1 MAIDRDAIRHLEK
14 LARIELTEEEA
25 AKLTGQ
31 LDRIVAFVAE
41 LQSVDTEGVPP
52 TRLIGHG
59 SGTPQRPDKVT
70 PGLDR
75 DTVLSQAPDHTDEF
89 FRVPRVLEK
98 EGE

>member
-1 MAIDRDAIRHLEK
+1 MAIDRDAIRHLER
-14 LARIELTEEEA
+14 LARIELTEAEA
-25 AKLTGQ
+25 KKLTGE
-31 LDRIVAFVAE
+31 LDRIVAFVE
-41 LQSVDTEGVPP
+41 KLQSVDTEGVAP

-59 SGTPQRPDKVT
+59 SGTPQREDKVT

>member
-1 MAIDRDAIRHLEK
+1 MAIDRDTIRHLEK

-31 LDRIVAFVAE
+31 LARIVAFVAE
-41 LQSVDTEGVPP
+41 LQSVNTEGVAP
-52 TRLIGHG
+52 TRLMGHG
-59 SGTPQRPDKVT
+59 SGTPQREDRVAG
-70 PGLDR
+70 GLDR
-75 DTVLSQAPDHTDEF
+75 DSVLSQAPDHTDEF

>member
-1 MAIDRDAIRHLEK
+1 MAIDRDTIRHLEK

-31 LDRIVAFVAE
+31 LDRIVALVE
-41 LQSVDTEGVPP
+41 QLQSVDTEAVPP

-59 SGTPQRPDKVT
+59 SGTPQREDRVIG
-70 PGLDR
+70 GLDR

>member
-14 LARIELTEEEA
+14 LARIELTQEEA
-25 AKLTGQ
+25 AKLTEQ
-31 LDRIVAFVAE
+31 LDRIVAFVE
-41 LQSVDTEGVPP
+41 KLHRVDTGGVAP

-59 SGTPQRPDKVT
+59 SGTPQREDRVT

-89 FRVPRVLEK
+89 FRVPRVLER